1 MNYGCHN
8 RQPLRSHLIVQDG
21 WQTQSLSG
29 GASWSRMPV
38 MRLAEVPM
46 TKDCQHTLDA
56 PNDKKCKGCRW
67 QA

>member
-21 WQTQSLSG
+21 WRYVMGDEGLATR
-29 GASWSRMPV
+29 APV
-38 MRLAEVPM
+38 MKRAEVPM

-56 PNDKKCKGCRW
+56 PNDAKCKGCRW

>member
-21 WQTQSLSG
+21 WRYVPG
-29 GASWSRMPV
+29 EKGEPSRMPV
-38 MRLAEVPM
+38 LKRTPVYMS
-46 TKDCQHTLDA
+46 KDCQHTLDA
-56 PNDKKCKGCRW
+56 PNDAKCKGCRW